1 MIVGLLNLVE
11 MGGAGEE
18 DDEIRVVKQL
28 QNELESMTL
37 TIAGLRESV
46 SIAFSSGQEDQDA
59 SNKAKRLA
67 LERLRLEVE
76 HAELEAL
83 REEEAEKR
91 DLFVLQSTQD
101 LRTNIENCHL
111 LDERINQNNKE
122 RIKVEE
128 DSLRLQFLLEAR
140 QLKLLSELQTIYPIE
155 RIGGSERDKE
165 KDKIRYAIRGIEFQ
179 SPFEGNQS
187 RDDEQ
192 ISTVLGYIVHTTLLV
207 SKYLEIPLR
216 YQLLFFASRSMI
228 RDPVQKDPKEQNLP
242 LYRKDVE
249 PERFRRAFHWL
260 TRDIEQL
267 LAARGIAYTKTKD
280 ILFNLSQLFKNSMDP
295 GGTS

>member
-1 MIVGLLNLVE
+1 M
-11 MGGAGEE
+11 MGGVGEE
-18 DDEIRVVKQL
+18 YDEIRVVKQL
-28 QNELESMTL
+28 ESELSSMTL

-59 SNKAKRLA
+59 SSKAKRLA

-91 DLFVLQSTQD
+91 DIFVLKSTQD
-101 LRTNIENCHL
+101 LRKNIEKCHL
-111 LDERINQNNKE
+111 LDERINLNNKE

-155 RIGGSERDKE
+155 RIGGSERDKD

-187 RDDEQ
+187 KDDEQ

-249 PERFRRAFHWL
+249 PERFRRAFNWL

-267 LAARGIAYTKTKD
+267 LAARGIVYTKTKD
-280 ILFNLSQLFKNSMDP
+280 ILFNLSQLFKYTMDP
-295 GGTS
+295 GGLTAPL

>member
-1 MIVGLLNLVE
+1 LIVGLLNLVE